1 MRGILFRLVGLFVVA
16 LITVVSGSAS
26 AFPGFIVGKSDA
38 KRIIHT
44 GQVVI
49 MRKGDTSVINVMA
62 DYEGP
67 LDSFALVLVV
77 PGDVTEERIKTLKRD
92 FIDRVDQIS
101 APRFHE
107 FYEMD
112 PCDPEKPVQ
121 LWEMVIKAD
130 ADSDFLGMNIGGTG
144 EKRKVPKE
152 MLINVESDYKRQGE
166 YTYTVLAPDQPLGP
180 WLAERGY
187 KVVATADQVLK
198 PYLDAG
204 AKLVIAEVNPNRVEL
219 LGGNRSTL
227 SPIQFWSDKPYDTIP
242 STVGLLSL
250 GDAQELLVY
259 VLHPDQRY
267 EPKNYEVIYPPTDLH
282 VDPKVEEKM
291 GEFYVALYD
300 RMMKQHPLAFVE
312 EYAWSADKCGQPCA
326 TEPLLL
332 NEALSLGGD
341 VFELSVPDEEKQPE
355 PPELTDEE
363 KKKQEEDLKPLKPAE
378 RIKAKKELEEERK
391 ELYRRKALIARHHYT
406 LSRFHRR
413 YDAKGLP
420 KDPAIGPAGPVRG
433 GVDIP
438 QGPNGECP
446 TDVRPAQ
453 ENMFQARYI
462 YFHPWKG
469 VINCEKPERWRWAKK
484 WRTVFKRNKI
494 WIADDLAR
502 RNRTLIDV
510 DKVVW
515 TPVPAL
521 GIQGGQPK
529 PVADAG
535 PGTEAK
541 PEAKK
546 SSCGCRLVGSESS
559 GALALGGLALFVLA
573 ARRRRGRAG

>member
-1 MRGILFRLVGLFVVA
+1 MTTL
-16 LITVVSGSAS
+16 VSGSAA

-38 KRIIHT
+38 KRSIHT
-44 GQVVI
+44 GQIVI
-49 MRKGDTSVINVMA
+49 MRKGDTSVVTVMA

-67 LDSFALVLVV
+67 LDSFALVVVV
-77 PGDVTEERIKTLKRD
+77 PPDVTEERIKTLKRD
-92 FIDRVDQIS
+92 FVDRVDQIS

-107 FYEMD
+107 FYETD
-112 PCDPEKPVQ
+112 PCDPEKPIQ
-121 LWEMVIKAD
+121 LWEWVIKAED
-130 ADSDFLGMNIGGTG
+130 TGFLGMNIGGTG

-166 YTYTVLAPDQPLGP
+166 YAYTLLAPDQPLGA
-180 WLAERGY
+180 WLGERGY
-187 KVVATADQVLK
+187 KAPPTAEQVLR

-204 AKLVIAEVNPNRVEL
+204 ARLVIAEVNPNRVEL

-250 GDAQELLVY
+250 SDAQELLVY

-267 EPKNYEVIYPPTDLH
+267 EPKNYEVIYPPTDIH

-341 VFELSVPDEEKQPE
+341 VFELSVPAEEKQPE

-363 KKKQEEDLKPLKPAE
+363 KKKQEEDLKPLKPVE
-378 RIKAKKELEEERK
+378 RVKAKKELEDERK

-413 YDAKGLP
+413 YAAKGLP
-420 KDPAIGPAGPVRG
+420 KDPTIGPAGPVRG

-438 QGPNGECP
+438 QGPNGESP
-446 TDVRPAQ
+446 TDVRPAE
-453 ENMFQARYI
+453 ENMLQARYI

-469 VINCEKPERWRWAKK
+469 VINCEKPVRWRWAKK

-502 RNRTLIDV
+502 RNRTLINL
-510 DKVVW
+510 DKVIW

-521 GIQGGQPK
+521 GIKGGQPK
-529 PVADAG
+529 PAIDAGADAG
-535 PGTEAK
+535 AGTEAN

-546 SSCGCRLVGSESS
+546 SSCGCRIVGSESS
-559 GALALGGLALFVLA
+559 GGLALSGLA
-573 ARRRRGRAG
+573 LLILAVRRRRGGTG

>member
-1 MRGILFRLVGLFVVA
+1 
-16 LITVVSGSAS
+16 
-26 AFPGFIVGKSDA
+26 
-38 KRIIHT
+38 
-44 GQVVI
+44 
-49 MRKGDTSVINVMA
+49 
-62 DYEGP
+62 
-67 LDSFALVLVV
+67 
-77 PGDVTEERIKTLKRD
+77 
-92 FIDRVDQIS
+92 
-101 APRFHE
+101 
-107 FYEMD
+107 
-112 PCDPEKPVQ
+112 
-121 LWEMVIKAD
+121 
-130 ADSDFLGMNIGGTG
+130 
-144 EKRKVPKE
+144 
-152 MLINVESDYKRQGE
+152 
-166 YTYTVLAPDQPLGP
+166 
-180 WLAERGY
+180 
-187 KVVATADQVLK
+187 
-198 PYLDAG
+198 
-204 AKLVIAEVNPNRVEL
+204 
-219 LGGNRSTL
+219 
-227 SPIQFWSDKPYDTIP
+227 
-242 STVGLLSL
+242 LSL

-267 EPKNYEVIYPPTDLH
+267 EPKNYEVVYPPTDLH

-300 RMMKQHPLAFVE
+300 RMMKRHPLAFVE

-332 NEALSLGGD
+332 SEVLSLGGD

-355 PPELTDEE
+355 PPALTDEE

-378 RIKAKKELEEERK
+378 RVKAKKELEEERK

-420 KDPAIGPAGPVRG
+420 KDPTIGPGSPVRG
-433 GVDIP
+433 GADIP

-462 YFHPWKG
+462 TFHPWKG

-502 RNRTLIDV
+502 RNRTLINV

-521 GIQGGQPK
+521 GIKGTPPK
-529 PVADAG
+529 AIAQAGADAG
-535 PGTEAK
+535 PGTDTK
-541 PEAKK
+541 PEAKR
-546 SSCGCRLVGSESS
+546 SSCGCRFVNPESS
-559 GALALGGLALFVLA
+559 GTLALGGLALLVLA
-573 ARRRRGRAG
+573 LRRRRGSAG